1 MRPDWTFHFLKQFVV
16 VEKKKYYQMSVFTY
30 VAASSIKLL
39 KKLDNGYNE
48 PGREQF
54 ATF

>member
-16 VEKKKYYQMSVFTY
+16 VKKKYYQMSVFTY

-39 KKLDNGYNE
+39 KKLYNE
-48 PGREQF
+48 PGREQL